1 MWVPTSITDSR
12 ESVLVSRVIDGDTIQ
27 VFLDG
32 ESQTIRYIGVDTPET
47 RHPSIPVECYGPEAS
62 LFNEELVAGKHV
74 LLEKD
79 TTDQDKYGRL
89 LRYVWI
95 EGVGLVNH
103 ILVEAG
109 YARVST
115 YPPDVKYEHLLIAA
129 ESSAQAD
136 GIGLWSSCREQR
148 SSATFGIVSGAGQ
161 VGDNC
166 SPYYPTLCIPPAPD
180 LDCRDI
186 GKVNFKVLPPDPHQL
201 DGDRDGTGCER

>member
-115 YPPDVKYEHLLIAA
+115 YPPDVKYEALLICNDFNITKIPLP
-129 ESSAQAD
+129 SNQLLKSVVSK
-136 GIGLWSSCREQR
+136 LMSFKREFFFGTLR
-148 SSATFGIVSGAGQ
+148 SIYLKYVHIMT
-161 VGDNC
+161 
-166 SPYYPTLCIPPAPD
+166 
-180 LDCRDI
+180 
-186 GKVNFKVLPPDPHQL
+186 
-201 DGDRDGTGCER
+201 